1 MEIQQWNDNEYAE
14 CGYVYIIKLRV
25 APQIFSYGRMNLAA
39 HYRTLAVAKTNRM
52 KKCIIA
58 TLLLLICLNSFAQEL
73 SYYLP
78 ADVSYNSAIP
88 TPEEIIGHHVG
99 EWHVTHDRLVN
110 YMKAIAAA
118 CPDRVKLEVMGT
130 TYETRPQL
138 LLIFSSRKNLDNLE
152 QIRLQHLQLG
162 DAATSASLN
171 TDNMPAIVWIGHSIH
186 GNESSGANASLLSA
200 YYLAAAQGK
209 KIDDLLDHVVILFDP
224 SFNPDGLQR
233 FSTWVNQ
240 HRSKNLV
247 TDPNSRE
254 FNEVWPGGR
263 FNHYWFDLNRDWLPA
278 VHAESQNRLKK
289 FQAWRP
295 NILTDHHEQGS
306 NASFFFQ
313 PGVPARVNPLTPE
326 KNQQL
331 TAKIAAFHAKFLD
344 RIGSLYFTKENY
356 DDFYYGK
363 GSTYPDVQGCI
374 GILFEQ
380 ASSRGHAQQT
390 ANGILRFPFTIR
402 NQFTTTLSTLEAA
415 TVLRKEL
422 LDYQRDFFKMTQQE
436 GSTAANKAWIIGE
449 ATDKARTMHFIEMLL
464 RHRIEVYEL
473 NNNVAADNV
482 AFEKGSAYII
492 PANQPQYRLLRG
504 IFDKT
509 LTYKDSLFYD
519 ITAWTMPLAFGLPY
533 AELNASKYNAA
544 LKGAKVDS
552 VRLAT
557 GEVKGGKSSYAY
569 VFEWNEFYAPRLLYE
584 LQDNGILAK
593 VATKPFEATVEQS
606 TKKFGYGSIV
616 VPVALQKMDADKLFA
631 LLQSSA
637 DKNGISVYAV
647 ATGMSVTGVDLGS
660 ASFLNL
666 AKPSVAMLVGAG
678 VSATD
683 AGEVWHLL
691 DQRFNMPV
699 SHLETFI
706 FNRVELNKYNTLVMV
721 SGAYADLNK
730 EKLKSWVQNGGTLIC
745 LEEAVQWAAQNG
757 LTNLTFKKI
766 PAYIDSTTELP
777 YASKDDREG
786 AQYNYG
792 GIFRADIDLTHPL
805 FYGYQRPYID
815 LFKAGKTFPERTKNP
830 YGNPALYGSTPLQS
844 GYISK
849 ENYAAIKN
857 SAAVVVS
864 TVGNGRVISIAD
876 NPNFRAFWL
885 GGTKLMMNAIFF
897 GRLVGG

>member
-1 MEIQQWNDNEYAE
+1 
-14 CGYVYIIKLRV
+14 
-25 APQIFSYGRMNLAA
+25 
-39 HYRTLAVAKTNRM
+39 M
-52 KKCIIA
+52 KKSIIVF
-58 TLLLLICLNSFAQEL
+58 LLLFTCLKNFSQEL

-78 ADVSYNSAIP
+78 TDVTYNTTIP
-88 TPEEIIGHHVG
+88 TPEQVIGHHVG
-99 EWHVTHDRLVN
+99 EWHITHDRLVN

-138 LLIFSSRKNLDNLE
+138 LLIFSSKKNLDNLE

-162 DAATSASLN
+162 DPAASASLN
-171 TDNMPAIVWIGHSIH
+171 TDNMPAVIWIGHSIH
-186 GNESSGANASLLSA
+186 GNESSGANASMLSA

-209 KIDDLLDHVVILFDP
+209 KIDDLLDNMVILFDP

-263 FNHYWFDLNRDWLPA
+263 FNHYWFDLNRDWLA
-278 VHAESQNRLKK
+278 GVHPESQNRLKK

-313 PGVPARVNPLTPE
+313 PGVAARVNPLTPE

-415 TVLRKEL
+415 ATLRKEL
-422 LDYQRDFFKMTQQE
+422 LNYQRDFFKMTMQE
-436 GSTAANKAWIIGE
+436 GSTAGNKAWIIGE
-449 ATDKARTMHFIEMLL
+449 TTDKARTLHFIEMLL
-464 RHRIEVYEL
+464 RHKIEVYEL
-473 NNNVAADNV
+473 TGNLNADNYN
-482 AFEKGSAYII
+482 FEKGSAYII
-492 PANQPQYRLLRG
+492 PASQPQYRLLRG

-533 AELNASKYNAA
+533 AELNASTYTVA
-544 LKGAKVDS
+544 LKGNRVDS
-552 VRLAT
+552 VRMPM
-557 GEVKGGKSSYAY
+557 GEMKGAGTNYAY
-569 VFEWNEFYAPRLLYE
+569 AFEWSEFYAPRMLYQ
-584 LQDNGILAK
+584 LMDSGILAK
-593 VATKPFEATVEQS
+593 VTSSPFEATFEQGK
-606 TKKFGYGSIV
+606 KKFTYGSIM
-616 VPVALQKMDADKLFA
+616 VPVALQRMDADKLYT
-631 LLQSSA
+631 LLKTA
-637 DKNGISVYAV
+637 AEKNGVTVYPLT
-647 ATGMSVTGVDLGS
+647 TGMSASGVDLGS

-666 AKPSVAMLVGAG
+666 TKPVVAMLVGAG

-691 DQRFNMPV
+691 DQRFDMPV
-699 SHLETFI
+699 SHLEI
-706 FNRVELNKYNTLVMV
+706 PVFNRVDLNKYNTLVMV
-721 SGAYADLNK
+721 SGNYTEVNK
-730 EKLKSWVQNGGTLIC
+730 EKLKAWIQNGGTLIC
-745 LEEAVQWAAQNG
+745 LQEAVQWAAQNG
-757 LTNLTFKKI
+757 FTNITFKKI
-766 PAYIDSTTELP
+766 PAAIDSSITLP
-777 YASKDDREG
+777 YASKEDREG
-786 AQYNYG
+786 SQLNYG
-792 GIFRADIDLTHPL
+792 GIFRAGIDLTHPL

-815 LFKAGKTFPERTKNP
+815 LFKAGKTFPEKSKNP
-830 YGNPALYGSTPLQS
+830 YANPAVYGNSPLQS

-849 ENYAAIKN
+849 ENYTAIKN
-857 SAAVVVS
+857 SAAVIVS
-864 TVGNGRVISIAD
+864 TIGSGRIISIAD

-897 GRLVGG
+897 GRVIDAGSGRGED

>member
-1 MEIQQWNDNEYAE
+1 MAF
-14 CGYVYIIKLRV
+14 
-25 APQIFSYGRMNLAA
+25 A
-39 HYRTLAVAKTNRM
+39 
-52 KKCIIA
+52 
-58 TLLLLICLNSFAQEL
+58 LILISFQSFAQEL

-78 ADVSYNSAIP
+78 TDVTYNSAIP
-88 TPEEIIGHHVG
+88 TPEQVIGHHVG
-99 EWHVTHDRLVN
+99 EWHITHDRLVN

-118 CPDRVKLEVMGT
+118 SPDRVKLEIMGT

-138 LLIFSSRKNLDNLE
+138 LLVFSSKKNLDNLE
-152 QIRLQHLQLG
+152 QIRQQHLQLG
-162 DAATSASLN
+162 DPSASASLN
-171 TDNMPAIVWIGHSIH
+171 TDNMPAVVWIGHSIH

-200 YYLAAAQGK
+200 YYLAAAAGK
-209 KIDDLLDHVVILFDP
+209 KIDELLDNVVILFDP

-240 HRSKNLV
+240 HKSKNLV

-263 FNHYWFDLNRDWLPA
+263 FNHYWFDLNRDWLPV

-331 TAKIAAFHAKFLD
+331 TAKIAEFHAKFLD
-344 RIGSLYFTKENY
+344 KIGSLYFTKENY

-415 TVLRKEL
+415 VNLRKDL
-422 LDYQRDFFKMTQQE
+422 LNYQRDFFKMTLQE
-436 GSTAANKAWIIGE
+436 GSSAVNKAWVIGE
-449 ATDKARTMHFIEMLL
+449 ATDKARTNHFIEMLL
-464 RHRIEVYEL
+464 RHKIEVYTL
-473 NNNVAADNV
+473 GSNVSADNV
-482 AFEKGSAYII
+482 NFEKGSAYII

-533 AELNASKYNAA
+533 AELNAAKYTGAV
-544 LKGAKVDS
+544 KGNRVDS
-552 VRLAT
+552 VSMPMGTMAGT
-557 GEVKGGKSSYAY
+557 KTNYAY
-569 VFEWNEFYAPRLLYE
+569 VFEWNELYAPRMLYE
-584 LQDNGILAK
+584 LIDNGILAK
-593 VATKPFEATVEQS
+593 VTSSPFEAGIEGGK
-606 TKKFGYGSIV
+606 KKFGYGSILI
-616 VPVALQKMDADKLFA
+616 PVGLQKSDADKVYS
-631 LLQSSA
+631 LLKNSA
-637 DKNGISVYAV
+637 EKNGVTVYPLT
-647 ATGMSVTGVDLGS
+647 TGMSAAGVDLGS
-660 ASFLNL
+660 ASFMNIS
-666 AKPSVAMLVGAG
+666 KPGIAMLVGTG

-699 SHLETFI
+699 SHLEITT
-706 FNRVELNKYNTLVMV
+706 FNRIELSKYNTLVMV
-721 SGAYADLNK
+721 SGNYSELSK
-730 EKLKSWVQNGGTLIC
+730 EKLKAWVQNGGTLIC
-745 LEEAVQWAAQNG
+745 LEDAVQWTAQNG
-757 LTNLTFKKI
+757 ITNISFKKV
-766 PAYIDSTTELP
+766 AGGIDSSMALP
-777 YASKDDREG
+777 YASKNDREG
-786 AQYNYG
+786 SQQNYG
-792 GIFRADIDLTHPL
+792 GIFRAGIDITHPL
-805 FYGYQRPYID
+805 FYGYQQPYID
-815 LFKAGKTFPERTKNP
+815 LFKAGKTFPEKSKNP
-830 YGNPALYGSTPLQS
+830 YANPAFYGNTPLQS

-857 SAAVVVS
+857 SAAVLVN
-864 TVGNGRVISIAD
+864 TVGSGRVISIAD

-885 GGTKLMMNAIFF
+885 GGTKLMMNALFF
-897 GRLVGG
+897 GRLIDAGSGRGEE

>member
-1 MEIQQWNDNEYAE
+1 MR
-14 CGYVYIIKLRV
+14 KLIGV
-25 APQIFSYGRMNLAA
+25 LIS
-39 HYRTLAVAKTNRM
+39 
-52 KKCIIA
+52 
-58 TLLLLICLNSFAQEL
+58 LLIFCCNSFSQEL
-73 SYYLP
+73 NYYLP
-78 ADVSYNSAIP
+78 ADVTYNAAIP
-88 TPEEIIGHHVG
+88 TPEQVIGHHVG
-99 EWHVTHDRLVN
+99 EWHITHDRLVN
-110 YMKAIAAA
+110 YMNAIASA
-118 CPDRVKLEVMGT
+118 CPERVKLEIMGT

-138 LLIFSSRKNLDNLE
+138 LLIFSSQKNLANLE
-152 QIRLQHLQLG
+152 QIRQQHVQLADPVAG
-162 DAATSASLN
+162 ATLN
-171 TDNMPAIVWIGHSIH
+171 TDNMPAVIWIGHSIH

-209 KIDDLLDHVVILFDP
+209 KIDELLDKVVILFDP

-263 FNHYWFDLNRDWLPA
+263 YNHYWFDLNRDWLPG
-278 VHAESQNRLKK
+278 VHPESQHRLKK
-289 FQAWRP
+289 FQEWRP

-313 PGVPARVNPLTPE
+313 PGVPARVNPLTPG

-331 TAKIAAFHAKFLD
+331 TAQIAAFHAKFLD

-390 ANGILRFPFTIR
+390 PNGILRFPFTIR
-402 NQFTTTLSTLEAA
+402 NQFTTTLSTLEATMA
-415 TVLRKEL
+415 LRKEL
-422 LDYQRDFFKMTQQE
+422 LDYQRDFFKMTLQE
-436 GSTAANKAWIIGE
+436 GAAAANKAWVIGE
-449 ATDKARTMHFIEMLL
+449 TTDHARTGHFIEMLL
-464 RHRIEVYEL
+464 RHKIEVYEL
-473 NNNVAADNV
+473 NSSSATPDYT
-482 AFEKGSAYII
+482 FEKGSAYII
-492 PANQPQYRLLRG
+492 PANQPQYRLLRA

-533 AELNASKYNAA
+533 AELTAAKYTPSLKGKRVDSISLPAGE
-544 LKGAKVDS
+544 LKGAK
-552 VRLAT
+552 T
-557 GEVKGGKSSYAY
+557 NYAY
-569 VFEWNEFYAPRLLYE
+569 AFEWNELYAPRLLYE
-584 LQDNGILAK
+584 LLDNGILAK
-593 VATKPFEATVEQS
+593 VTTSPFEASVEGG
-606 TKKFGYGSIV
+606 KKRFGYGSIV
-616 VPVALQKMDADKLFA
+616 IPVALQKTDAEKLLA
-631 LLQSSA
+631 LLKA
-637 DKNGISVYAV
+637 GAEKNGVDVYPLTTGLSVA
-647 ATGMSVTGVDLGS
+647 GVDLGS
-660 ASFLNL
+660 ARFANIG
-666 AKPSVAMLVGAG
+666 KPTVAMLVGTG
-678 VSATD
+678 VSPTP

-699 SHLETFI
+699 SQLETPV
-706 FNRVELNKYNTLVMV
+706 FNRADLNKYSTLVMV
-721 SGAYADLNK
+721 SGSYTDLNK
-730 EKLKSWVQNGGTLIC
+730 EKLKAWVQNGGTLIC

-757 LTNLTFKKI
+757 LTNISFKKI
-766 PAYIDSTTELP
+766 PPVIDSSMELP

-786 AQYNYG
+786 SQLNYG

-815 LFKAGKTFPERTKNP
+815 LFKAGKTFPEKTKSP
-830 YGNPALYGSTPLQS
+830 YANPALYGNTPLQS

-849 ENYAAIKN
+849 ENFTAIKN
-857 SAAVVVS
+857 SAAVIVS
-864 TVGNGRVISIAD
+864 GTGSGRVISIAD

-897 GRLVGG
+897 GRIIDTGGGRAED